1 MIHPKVRGCQQRN
14 EKLKQNIASL
24 LQRRLAFRNHTLQQV
39 SSMSPPTFFNSF
51 QFISSQTSV
60 FQSPEVPGFAS
71 NVFMFS
77 NKQHSELT
85 STVVKSPNLTRTYL
99 RKRNNKHT
107 CSNNLCASFPRILIL
122 QKCFIY
128 TKGFRNMFMN
138 ILHNIF

>member
-1 MIHPKVRGCQQRN
+1 MIHPKVRGCQQRK
-14 EKLKQNIASL
+14 EKLKQNVPRL
-24 LQRRLAFRNHTLQQV
+24 LQRRIAFRNHNLRQV
-39 SSMSPPTFFNSF
+39 SSVSPPMLFNSS
-51 QFISSQTSV
+51 QFISSQTSI
-60 FQSPEVPGFAS
+60 FQSPKVLGFAS
-71 NVFMFS
+71 NVFVFS

-85 STVVKSPNLTRTYL
+85 STVVKSSNLTRTYL